1 MMKFTD
7 KIILWR
13 LPLFCCLTGL
23 LLRLIYL
30 LSFAELP
37 LCQFPCGPDIGE
49 YIADMKNVLSP
60 GGHQQPMIHGPL
72 YGYFLALLNVICG
85 NNLFAVRF
93 LQSLLVLS
101 AGLPVYAILKRKW
114 NGDPLTPGLFLL
126 LYSIYPPFIVWQC
139 DFYSENLM
147 LICCSWTLFTMECA
161 SKLKQYKHLLMFTAG
176 LLCGC
181 GILTHPMAA
190 FFAAGIVVL
199 YLIQWKNW
207 RKTFLPTAL
216 FCAGTLLLLAPVSIN
231 RSIRA
236 GKPVLIQQNSGFNIY
251 LGNHA
256 SANGTCK
263 VPPGDEWNRIHH
275 QAEQSPG
282 GSDPYFLSRTVD
294 FICTQP
300 LQWGVLLLKKAAMTF
315 SAKELTTWSDIT
327 VLRKLF
333 MHKLFYC
340 SFPPIGIC
348 AFAGLF
354 FLLRDRRKRIKFRF
368 FLTLFFSFYA
378 AQIILL
384 TSGRYRIMCV
394 FMMLVF
400 AAALPRLLKE
410 KFKLVQNPGKRIA
423 YLLLPL
429 LCGTILVFLP
439 LHQPDINAEKRVA
452 AFILA
457 ESWNLSGAK
466 ETAEQTLLA
475 IPQEERNRQASI
487 LNMLGSIQMDLGK
500 FAEAEKNL
508 RLAHKVY
515 PEYPNPLLNLGKLS
529 EEKNPRAAVTYYL
542 AALKYATPQT
552 AEILLFNLGVL
563 YQKHGNLRKAE
574 DYYRELLKR
583 NPASILPCR
592 NLAILLLNK
601 NDLSGAETLLRKAW
615 LAEKNNP
622 ERIIDLAYVL
632 LTAGKKE
639 QAKELLREL
648 LRKDPAN
655 QQAKEL
661 WNSVEPQSRK

>member
-1 MMKFTD
+1 MTKFTD
-7 KIILWR
+7 KIISWR
-13 LPLFCCLTGL
+13 LPIFCCFTGL
-23 LLRLIYL
+23 LLRMIYL
-30 LSFAELP
+30 LSFADLP

-72 YGYFLALLNVICG
+72 YGYFLAFLNLICG
-85 NNLFAVRF
+85 NSLFAVRF

-101 AGLPVYAILKRKW
+101 AGLPIYAILKRKW
-114 NGDPLTPGLFLL
+114 HGNPFTPGLFLL

-147 LICCSWTLFTMECA
+147 LICCTWALFAMELC
-161 SKLKQYKHLLMFTAG
+161 SQKKQFAPILMFAAG

-190 FFAAGIVVL
+190 FFAAGVVVL
-199 YLIQWKNW
+199 YLIQWKKW
-207 RKTFLPTAL
+207 RKRFLQTAL
-216 FCAGTLLLLAPVSIN
+216 FCAGVVILLAPVSIN
-231 RSIRA
+231 RSLRA

-256 SANGTCK
+256 SANGTCRI
-263 VPPGDEWNRIHH
+263 PPGDEWNRIHH
-275 QAEQSPG
+275 QAEQFPG
-282 GSDPYFLSRTVD
+282 GSDRYFLSRTVD
-294 FICTQP
+294 FISTHP
-300 LQWGVLLLKKAAMTF
+300 LQWGALLLKKAAMTF
-315 SAKELTTWSDIT
+315 SAKELTTWSDVT
-327 VLRKLF
+327 VLQKLL
-333 MHKLFYC
+333 MHKLFYY
-340 SFPPIGIC
+340 SFPLIGIY

-354 FLLRDRRKRIKFRF
+354 FLLTDRRKRIKFRF

-394 FMMLVF
+394 LMMMVF
-400 AAALPRLLKE
+400 ASALPRLLKE
-410 KFKLVQNPGKRIA
+410 KLMTVRTPAKRMA
-423 YLLLPL
+423 YLVLPL

-439 LHQPDINAEKRVA
+439 LHQPDINGEKRVA

-466 ETAEQTLLA
+466 KKAEQTLLA
-475 IPQEERNRQASI
+475 IPPEERNRHSSI

-500 FAEAEKNL
+500 LAEAEKNL
-508 RLAHKVY
+508 RLAHKIY

-529 EEKNPRAAVTYYL
+529 EEKNPRAAVTYYI
-542 AALKYATPQT
+542 AALKHATPQT
-552 AEILLFNLGVL
+552 TEILLFNLGVL
-563 YQKHGNLRKAE
+563 YQKHGNTKQAE
-574 DYYRELLKR
+574 NYYRELLKR

-622 ERIIDLAYVL
+622 ERVIDLAYVL
-632 LTAGKKE
+632 LTAGKNE
-639 QAKELLREL
+639 QARELLRDL

-655 QQAKEL
+655 PQANEL
-661 WNSVEPQSRK
+661 WNSMKPQSRK

>member
-1 MMKFTD
+1 MIKFTD
-7 KIILWR
+7 KITQWR

-60 GGHQQPMIHGPL
+60 GGHLQPMIHGPL
-72 YGYFLALLNVICG
+72 YGYFLAVLNVICG

-93 LQSLLVLS
+93 IQSLLVLS

-114 NGDPLTPGLFLL
+114 SGNPFTPGLFLL

-147 LICCSWTLFTMECA
+147 LIFCVWALFTLELS
-161 SKLKQYKHLLMFTAG
+161 SKRKQYAPLLMFAAG

-190 FFAAGIVVL
+190 FFAAGIFVL
-199 YLIQWKNW
+199 YLIRWKNW
-207 RKTFLPTAL
+207 RKTFLQILL
-216 FCAGTLLLLAPVSIN
+216 FCAGTVILIAPVSIN
-231 RSIRA
+231 RSLRA

-251 LGNHA
+251 LGNHT
-256 SANGTCK
+256 SANGTCLI
-263 VPPGDEWNRIHH
+263 PPGDEWNRIHH
-275 QAEQSPG
+275 QAELSPD
-282 GSDPYFLSRTVD
+282 GSDPYFLKQTMA
-294 FICTQP
+294 FISTRP
-300 LQWGVLLLKKAAMTF
+300 VQWSALLLKKAALTF

-327 VLRKLF
+327 VLQKLF
-333 MHKLFYC
+333 MHKLFYY
-340 SFPPIGIC
+340 SFPIVGIC

-354 FLLRDRRKRIKFRF
+354 FLLTDRRKRIKFRF
-368 FLTLFFSFYA
+368 FLTLFFSFYLT
-378 AQIILL
+378 QIILL

-394 FMMLVF
+394 LMMMVF

-410 KFKLVQNPGKRIA
+410 KFMTERNPVKRTG
-423 YLLLPL
+423 YLILPL

-439 LHQPDINAEKRVA
+439 LHQPDISGEKRVA

-466 ETAEQTLLA
+466 EKAEQTLLA
-475 IPQEERNRQASI
+475 IPPEERNSQASI
-487 LNMLGSIQMDLGK
+487 LNMLGTIQMDLGK
-500 FAEAEKNL
+500 LAEAEKNL
-508 RLAHKVY
+508 LLAHKIY

-529 EEKNPRAAVTYYL
+529 EQKNPRAAVTYYHT
-542 AALKYATPQT
+542 ALKYATPQT

-574 DYYRELLKR
+574 EYYREQLKR

-622 ERIIDLAYVL
+622 ERVIDLAYVL

-639 QAKELLREL
+639 QAKELLRDL

-661 WNSVEPQSRK
+661 WNSIEPQSRK